1 MHRSAHPFAG
11 RRLLEEGSGRTR
23 QPHCCAANRPRS
35 HSSRWGP
42 IAPIQCLEA
51 PTTLR
56 RGTMTYS
63 RTTDPHACFPA
74 TTGARSIF
82 GSARRGRIKSRSQ
95 GEGLAHKRVN
105 PGNRSCRGS
114 MLLPSFEFGSTKRQY
129 AMMTNVPAPNHGNR
143 HKAVHRSVGKLVDTG
158 GDPHTIGQEP
168 RRSDARLVLERV
180 NFCLDLGS
188 RHAGS
193 GPARSPGRFAYADGN
208 LLADLPLRS
217 RNCER
222 FAISAS

>member
-1 MHRSAHPFAG
+1 MF
-11 RRLLEEGSGRTR
+11 
-23 QPHCCAANRPRS
+23 QP
-35 HSSRWGP
+35 
-42 IAPIQCLEA
+42 Q
-51 PTTLR
+51 TTEI
-56 RGTMTYS
+56 G
-63 RTTDPHACFPA
+63 
-74 TTGARSIF
+74 
-82 GSARRGRIKSRSQ
+82 IK
-95 GEGLAHKRVN
+95 L
-105 PGNRSCRGS
+105 
-114 MLLPSFEFGSTKRQY
+114 F
-129 AMMTNVPAPNHGNR
+129 
-143 HKAVHRSVGKLVDTG
+143 RSVGKLVDTDYVRG

-188 RHAGS
+188 RRAGS